1 MVTKP
6 TGRPEGRPPYPYTN
20 EIADEICETI
30 AISHRGI
37 DYLCQQNPHWPSR
50 DIILRW
56 RLNNP
61 EFRTKYAEAKRQQI
75 DTLIDDTLNIAY
87 NSAQDADVNDNG
99 KVVMNSEYVAR
110 SRLKID
116 TIKWL
121 ASKLAPKIYGDK
133 IQSETTHIIK
143 QEDAIR
149 ELE

>member
-1 MVTKP
+1 
-6 TGRPEGRPPYPYTN
+6 
-20 EIADEICETI
+20 
-30 AISHRGI
+30 
-37 DYLCQQNPHWPSR
+37 LCAENAHWPCR
-50 DIILRW
+50 KVIFEW
-56 RLNNP
+56 RLNKP
-61 EFRTKYAEAKRQQI
+61 EFRDKYELAKREQI
-75 DTLIDDTLNIAY
+75 NSLVDDTLDIAY

-143 QEDAIR
+143 QEDAIK

>member
-1 MVTKP
+1 MVGKP
-6 TGRPEGRPPYPYTN
+6 TGNPNGRPPFPYN
-20 EIADEICETI
+20 EELADEICETI
-30 AISHRGI
+30 AVSTRGL
-37 DYLCQQNPHWPSR
+37 DHLVASNPHWPSA
-50 DIILRW
+50 DTILRW
-56 RLNNP
+56 RLKNP
-61 EFRTKYAEAKRQQI
+61 EFCVKYDNAKRQQI
-75 DTLIDDTLNIAY
+75 NTLVEDTLNIAY

-143 QEDAIR
+143 QEDAIK